1 MTDSLQSSKLSESE
15 WIDLLGKIPGY
26 DPFTTA
32 RDCTFDAKAGALPL
46 KFFSSC
52 LSHVKGKMAGDAF
65 NLMPWQQAILANLF
79 GWKRPDGTRRYREA
93 FIFVPRKNGKTT
105 LCSGIGLFVLL
116 MDNEK
121 GSEVYCAAADR
132 NQSGLVFEVAKEM
145 VFAEESLSKELEL
158 YRGSIIKKSDRS
170 FFKPLSADVATKH
183 GFNSHLVIV
192 DEVHAMPNRNLIDVL
207 TTSQGA
213 RTQPLTVY
221 ITTSDYDRES
231 ICNEKYEYA
240 CKVRDGIIDDPY
252 FLPVIY
258 EATTSDDWR
267 SPDTW
272 RKANPCFGVSLQE
285 EYVRRECQKAMESP
299 SYENTFKRLQLNIK
313 TEQDVRWL
321 PMDKWDAC
329 DGYFDPEALRGKE
342 CYGGLDLA
350 ATSDISALSLVFPNV
365 IDGKSVILPF
375 FWLPRETAINRTR
388 KDRIPYETWAKQM
401 RITLTDGNV
410 ADYDVIRRDIV
421 KISEKYKIK
430 EIAFDRWNATQLV
443 NQLVGDSIAMVQF
456 GQGYVSMSAPAKEL
470 EKLVLSRM
478 VLHGGNPVLRWMAS
492 NVSVEID
499 AAGNI
504 KPSRAKSSEK
514 IDGIVATV
522 MALGRIQT
530 KAVKRPSVYE
540 KRGLLVI

>member
-1 MTDSLQSSKLSESE
+1 MESQINLPASETE
-15 WIDLLGKIPGY
+15 WIELLGKIPGY

-46 KFFSSC
+46 KFFDAC
-52 LSHVKGKMAGDAF
+52 LTHVKGKMAGSAF
-65 NLMPWQQAILANLF
+65 HLMPWQQAIMSNLF

-93 FIFVPRKNGKTT
+93 FILVPRKNGK
-105 LCSGIGLFVLL
+105 SSMAAGIGLFVLC
-116 MDNEK
+116 MDDEP
-121 GSEVYCAAADR
+121 GAEVYCAAADR
-132 NQSGLVFEVAKEM
+132 SQAGLVFEIAKEM
-145 VFAEESLSKELEL
+145 VLADKCLSDRFKP
-158 YRGSIIKKSDRS
+158 YRGSIIKNSDRS
-170 FFKPLSADVATKH
+170 FFKPVSADVATKH
-183 GFNSHLVIV
+183 GFNSHLVIA

-213 RTQPLTVY
+213 RTQPLTIY

-231 ICNEKYEYA
+231 ICNEKYDYA

-258 EATTSDDWR
+258 EASPQDDWR
-267 SPDTW
+267 SPETW

-321 PMDKWDAC
+321 AMDKWDAC
-329 DGYFDPEALRGKE
+329 GDYVDPESLRGKE

-350 ATSDISALSLVFPNV
+350 STSDVSALSLVFPNV
-365 IDGKSVILPF
+365 NDGKSVILPF
-375 FWLPRETAINRTR
+375 FWLPSVTAMNRVR
-388 KDRIPYETWAKQM
+388 KDRIPYDTWAKQM

-410 ADYDVIRRDIV
+410 TDYDIIRRDV
-421 KISEKYKIK
+421 GKLAEKYRIK
-430 EIAFDRWNATQLV
+430 EIAFDRYNATQLV
-443 NQLVGDSIAMVQF
+443 SQLGGDGISMVQF
-456 GQGYVSMSAPAKEL
+456 GQGFVSMSAPSKEL
-470 EKLVLSRM
+470 EKLVVSGKII
-478 VLHGGNPVLRWMAS
+478 HGGNPVLRWMAS
-492 NVSVEID
+492 NVSVEMD

-504 KPSRAKSSEK
+504 KPSRNKSSEK

-522 MALGRIQT
+522 MAIGRMHSKPF
-530 KAVKRPSVYE
+530 KAPSVYE
-540 KRGLLVI
+540 KRGLLVL

>member
-1 MTDSLQSSKLSESE
+1 MESQTNLPALETE

-46 KFFSSC
+46 KFFDAC
-52 LSHVKGKMAGDAF
+52 LTHVKGKMAGSAF
-65 NLMPWQQAILANLF
+65 NLMPWQQAILSNLF

-93 FIFVPRKNGKTT
+93 FILVPRKNGK
-105 LCSGIGLFVLL
+105 SSIAAGIGLFVLC
-116 MDNEK
+116 MDDEP
-121 GSEVYCAAADR
+121 GAEVYCAAADR
-132 NQSGLVFEVAKEM
+132 SQAGLVFEIAKEM
-145 VFAEESLSKELEL
+145 VLADKCLRDRFKP
-158 YRGSIIKKSDRS
+158 YRGSIIKNSDRS
-170 FFKPLSADVATKH
+170 FFKPVSADVATKH
-183 GFNSHLVIV
+183 GFNSHLVIA

-213 RTQPLTVY
+213 RTQPLTIY

-231 ICNEKYEYA
+231 ICNEKYDYA

-252 FLPVIY
+252 FLPIIY
-258 EATTSDDWR
+258 EASPQDDWR
-267 SPDTW
+267 SPDVW

-299 SYENTFKRLQLNIK
+299 SYENTFKRLQLNVK

-321 PMDKWDAC
+321 AMDKWDAC
-329 DGYFDPEALRGKE
+329 NDYFDPESLLGKE

-350 ATSDISALSLVFPNV
+350 STSDVSALSLVFPNV

-375 FWLPRETAINRTR
+375 FWIPSVTAMDRAR
-388 KDRIPYETWAKQM
+388 KDRIPYDAWAKQM
-401 RITLTDGNV
+401 RITLTTGNV

-421 KISEKYKIK
+421 KLSEKYKIR

-443 NQLVGDSIAMVQF
+443 NQLVGDGISMVQF
-456 GQGYVSMSAPAKEL
+456 GQGYISMSAPSKDL
-470 EKLVLSRM
+470 EKMILSEM
-478 VLHGGNPVLRWMAS
+478 VIHGGNPVLRWMAS
-492 NVSVEID
+492 NVSVEMD

-504 KPSRAKSSEK
+504 KPSRSKSSEK
-514 IDGIVATV
+514 IDGIVATI

-540 KRGLLVI
+540 KRGLLVL